1 MDTNSHL
8 YPRSYLNLHWLG
20 KEKSISFSGVP
31 LATLQGRSAT
41 HTPGQA
47 PRPGVTHW
55 PAQTELNDAFTKVGG
70 DREVGR
76 VGRWRTNWKE
86 LGQRDKDDQNIL
98 HDILGNE

>member
-1 MDTNSHL
+1 MINIG
-8 YPRSYLNLHWLG
+8 LG
-20 KEKSISFSGVP
+20 EAGLFNAVTPECHSLSMTDPHPIPKSR
-31 LATLQGRSAT
+31 T
-41 HTPGQA
+41 
-47 PRPGVTHW
+47 

-98 HDILGNE
+98 HEMFFN